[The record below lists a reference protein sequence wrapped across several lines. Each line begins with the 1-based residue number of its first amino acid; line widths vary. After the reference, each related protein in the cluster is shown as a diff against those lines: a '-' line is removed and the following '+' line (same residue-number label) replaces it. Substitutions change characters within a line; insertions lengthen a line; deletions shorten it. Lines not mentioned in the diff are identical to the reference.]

1 MNKYVWMSFVAIL
14 AGAAIVVAWGY
25 INLTEFVWES
35 VLVFFF
41 GHQQG
46 WLLMLAGIPLFGV
59 LNSAVDSLVNA
70 GHEKEEREIADYAN
84 LMLHA
89 AILKNQEE
97 RLAPLFK
104 EKEAIKAREIALQA
118 REAEAANKEL
128 AIKKT
133 ANLEMKF
140 EESKLNNKLLKQ
152 ENNALKNENAHL
164 KKELKKYTGDLL

>member
-1 MNKYVWMSFVAIL
+1 MNKYVWMSFVAVF
-14 AGAAIVVAWGY
+14 AGATIVVVWGY
-25 INLTEFVWES
+25 INLTEYGCES
-35 VLVFFF
+35 VWIFLF

-46 WLLMLAGIPLFGV
+46 WLLMLAGMPLFGV
-59 LNSAVDSLVNA
+59 LNSAVDSFVNA
-70 GHEKEEREIADYAN
+70 EHEMEEGKIADYAN
-84 LMLHA
+84 MMLHA

-104 EKEAIKAREIALQA
+104 EKKALKAREIALQA
-118 REAEAANKEL
+118 RETEAANNEL

-133 ANLEMKF
+133 ATLEKKF

-152 ENNALKNENAHL
+152 KNNALKNENVHL

>member
-104 EKEAIKAREIALQA
+104 EKEPQV
-118 REAEAANKEL
+118 
-128 AIKKT
+128 
-133 ANLEMKF
+133 M
-140 EESKLNNKLLKQ
+140 
-152 ENNALKNENAHL
+152 
-164 KKELKKYTGDLL
+164 